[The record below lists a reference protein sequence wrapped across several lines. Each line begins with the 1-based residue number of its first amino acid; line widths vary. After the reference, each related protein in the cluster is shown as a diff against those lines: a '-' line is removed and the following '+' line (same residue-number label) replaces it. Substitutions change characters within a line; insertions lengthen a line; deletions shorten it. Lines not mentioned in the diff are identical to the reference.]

1 MRIAFDSQIFA
12 MQKHGGI
19 SRYIC
24 NLAQGLSLD
33 SAVNVKVV
41 APLHINAYLS
51 DLPSKLVYG
60 KKVPVIRGATKLLY
74 AANLALS
81 WRPTTR
87 FRPSVVHQT
96 YYLPITYAPKGARR
110 VVTVYDMIHERF
122 ADVFSMN
129 RSHTALKRKAVF
141 KADHVI
147 CISECTRRDLL
158 EIFNISADKVSVAHL
173 GFDRLTESMHPME
186 RTPDIGERPYILY
199 VGQRSGYKNF
209 SGFLRAF
216 ASSEWL
222 RRNFGIICFG
232 GGSLQAD
239 ERRLISEL
247 GIPQYQV
254 SQTGGSD
261 GKLAM
266 CYRSAAALIY
276 PSLYEG
282 FGIPPLEAMSLDC
295 PVICSDTSS
304 LPEVVGAAAEYFNPY
319 DTDSMRSALEC
330 TLGSSER
337 CRELVKLGRERFVQF
352 TWDRCTGLTL
362 EKYRSLL

>member
-1 MRIAFDSQIFA
+1 MRIVFDSQIFA

-60 KKVPVIRGATKLLY
+60 QTVPVVRGATKLIY

-81 WRPTTR
+81 WSVTKR
-87 FRPSVVHQT
+87 FQPSVVHQT

-110 VVTVYDMIHERF
+110 VVTVHDMIHERF

-129 RSHTALKRKAVF
+129 RSHTAWKRKAVF
-141 KADHVI
+141 RADHVI

-158 EIFNISADKVSVAHL
+158 EIFNVSADKVSVAHL

-186 RTPDIGERPYILY
+186 TTPDIGERPYILY

-254 SQTGGSD
+254 NQTGGSD

-266 CYRSAAALIY
+266 YYRSAAAMPRIVQAG
-276 PSLYEG
+276 PRT
-282 FGIPPLEAMSLDC
+282 F
-295 PVICSDTSS
+295 CSIH
-304 LPEVVGAAAEYFNPY
+304 
-319 DTDSMRSALEC
+319 
-330 TLGSSER
+330 LGSLCGLNLGKVSEAAMKRTLWFRNCHCFAPPILRGVRATLRRR
-337 CRELVKLGRERFVQF
+337 CKSSAGNLRF
-352 TWDRCTGLTL
+352 
-362 EKYRSLL
+362 E